1 MSVEA
6 KEEELFVIDDL
17 QTQGVKILPKE
28 KRQRVLVKGDIWNRA
43 EDSLT
48 IWLFYIRNS
57 LKEFRYL
64 PSSTN
69 GGTFPRPL
77 YFQGDR
83 AGQVEFPNVEIIEM
97 NSSAASSSFDQ
108 SFWTPK
114 TYGWIVPKLRILR
127 IVKNSE
133 KQLNILG
140 FVEQLCEEQG
150 ELKEVWL
157 DDVCVFKK

>member
-43 EDSLT
+43 EDSLI

-83 AGQVEFPNVEIIEM
+83 A
-97 NSSAASSSFDQ
+97 
-108 SFWTPK
+108 
-114 TYGWIVPKLRILR
+114 
-127 IVKNSE
+127 
-133 KQLNILG
+133 
-140 FVEQLCEEQG
+140 
-150 ELKEVWL
+150 
-157 DDVCVFKK
+157 

>member
-1 MSVEA
+1 
-6 KEEELFVIDDL
+6 
-17 QTQGVKILPKE
+17 
-28 KRQRVLVKGDIWNRA
+28 
-43 EDSLT
+43 
-48 IWLFYIRNS
+48 
-57 LKEFRYL
+57 
-64 PSSTN
+64 
-69 GGTFPRPL
+69 
-77 YFQGDR
+77 
-83 AGQVEFPNVEIIEM
+83 M
-97 NSSAASSSFDQ
+97 NSSAVSSSFDQ